1 MKDRYKESGLVRATL
16 REGQGVYV
24 ILVDVPP
31 FHFKLIGVPYQSQ
44 VKTTISATKDA
55 HVVRNANLSPEQV
68 ERIEEYIRQGRP
80 VDQKFYDEL
89 GPKRPSAL
97 GVH

>member
-16 REGQGVYV
+16 REGQGIYV
-24 ILVDVPP
+24 ILVGVPP
-31 FHFKLIGVPYQSQ
+31 FHFKLIRTPYQNQ
-44 VKTTISATKDA
+44 IRTTTSVTKDA
-55 HVVRNANLSPEQV
+55 HVIRNANLSLEQ
-68 ERIEEYIRQGRP
+68 IEKIGEYMRQGRP
-80 VDQKFYDEL
+80 VDQKFYDEV